1 MDTLI
6 PQFKSRL
13 LDARRQRLYLV
24 GILLTVSL
32 VVAFLAI
39 FLLYETAFDEEQAR
53 LVEAAQSQARL
64 MEAVARF
71 DSEYSHNYPGGTEA
85 ATLSQF
91 IDAHKKFKGFGTSG
105 EFLLAR
111 REGEQIV
118 FLLSHRHSTLTL
130 PESLPLNSDRSPYL
144 TRALK
149 GESGTM
155 VARDYRNIEVLAA
168 YEPIRGLDFALVAKI
183 NLDEIRAPFYQ
194 AGLLTL
200 LLGIGVMGI
209 GVFLFWR
216 LTDPLVDEIF
226 ASREQMRNLY
236 HHLEA
241 IREDEKTRIAREV
254 HDELGQSLTALKIEL
269 TYLEEDLGDGKT
281 PDIET
286 VQGMTHLV
294 DATIESVQRIS
305 TELRPQILD
314 VFGLGEA
321 IRSHAEDHLKYGLAF
336 DLSNLDTQMQLH
348 PDQATTLFR
357 IFQEALTNTLRHANA
372 TQVTVKLYNEGDRT
386 LLEILDNG
394 TGIEPSR
401 IRAPESLGL
410 RGMMERAQN
419 LGGQASVSRNPEG
432 GTRVR
437 VTLPIQKDE

>member
-6 PQFKSRL
+6 PQFKNRL

-168 YEPIRGLDFALVAKI
+168 YEPIRGLNFALVAKI

-200 LLGIGVMGI
+200 LLGVGVMGI

-254 HDELGQSLTALKIEL
+254 HD
-269 TYLEEDLGDGKT
+269 
-281 PDIET
+281 
-286 VQGMTHLV
+286 
-294 DATIESVQRIS
+294 
-305 TELRPQILD
+305 
-314 VFGLGEA
+314 GLG
-321 IRSHAEDHLKYGLAF
+321 
-336 DLSNLDTQMQLH
+336 
-348 PDQATTLFR
+348 
-357 IFQEALTNTLRHANA
+357 
-372 TQVTVKLYNEGDRT
+372 
-386 LLEILDNG
+386 
-394 TGIEPSR
+394 
-401 IRAPESLGL
+401 
-410 RGMMERAQN
+410 
-419 LGGQASVSRNPEG
+419 NP
-432 GTRVR
+432 
-437 VTLPIQKDE
+437 

>member
-1 MDTLI
+1 M

-32 VVAFLAI
+32 IVALLAI

-144 TRALK
+144 TRALN

-200 LLGIGVMGI
+200 LLGVGVMGI

-269 TYLEEDLGDGKT
+269 TCLEEDLGDGKT

-419 LGGQASVSRNPEG
+419 LGGQVSVSRNPEG

>member
-6 PQFKSRL
+6 PQFKNRL

-32 VVAFLAI
+32 IVAFLAI

-168 YEPIRGLDFALVAKI
+168 YEPIRGLNFALVAKI

-200 LLGIGVMGI
+200 LLGVGVMGI

-357 IFQEALTNTLRHANA
+357 IFQEALTNTLRHADA

>member
-6 PQFKSRL
+6 PQFKNRL

-168 YEPIRGLDFALVAKI
+168 YEPIRGLNFALVAKI

-200 LLGIGVMGI
+200 LLGVGVMGI

-357 IFQEALTNTLRHANA
+357 IFQEALTNTLRHADA